1 MISIIR
7 QSADAQ
13 KYNCTY
19 KYIFTRIDCS
29 RVHKSPILTGDR
41 TFLLT
46 GDSITASVE
55 VSSLPVVLAAAAV
68 AAAISAA
75 SRRKGRSFIV
85 LAVVDG
91 VRQML
96 NRYSLRLGC
105 SRTKSDEMVHEQQ
118 VSSPFLASFSSS
130 SFFDR
135 LPAAMTKR
143 KQNYSLNSFT
153 RQ

>member
-1 MISIIR
+1 M
-7 QSADAQ
+7 
-13 KYNCTY
+13 
-19 KYIFTRIDCS
+19 
-29 RVHKSPILTGDR
+29 
-41 TFLLT
+41 LT
-46 GDSITASVE
+46 GDSITASVG
-55 VSSLPVVLAAAAV
+55 VSSFPVVLAAAAAV

-75 SRRKGRSFIV
+75 SRRKGRIFIV
-85 LAVVDG
+85 LVGADG
-91 VRQML
+91 VRRML

-105 SRTKSDEMVHEQQ
+105 CRTKSDEMVHEQQ

-143 KQNYSLNSFT
+143 KQNYSLKASFSSSSLFARLPAAMKKRKQRESIFLELRILLRQHLSNSIDCL